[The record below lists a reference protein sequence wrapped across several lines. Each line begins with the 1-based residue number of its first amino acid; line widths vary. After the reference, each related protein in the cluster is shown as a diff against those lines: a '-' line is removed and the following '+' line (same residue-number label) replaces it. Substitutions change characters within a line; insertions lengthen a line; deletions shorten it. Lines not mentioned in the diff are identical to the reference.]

1 MSKYHAKKTT
11 RMMPNGKLRTFDSQ
25 KEAARY
31 DELAALLRAG
41 KISDLRLQ
49 PEYTL
54 QEAFVDSTGEPFRAV
69 KYKADFTY
77 VLDGVRV
84 VEDVKGVKTKDYELK
99 RKLVRDRFCVRI
111 QEV

>member
-1 MSKYHAKKTT
+1 MSKYNARKTV
-11 RMMPNGKLRTFDSQ
+11 RMMPNGKARTFDSQ

-49 PEYTL
+49 PEFTL

-69 KYKADFTY
+69 KYKADFSY
-77 VLDGVRV
+77 VLDGIRV
-84 VEDVKGVKTKDYELK
+84 VEDVKGMRTKEYELK
-99 RKLVRDRFCVRI
+99 RKLVRDRFCVRV